1 MRTLLTPFL
10 LLGAA
15 FLQAQAPGGMLTAE
29 QAVAIAL
36 ENNHAVRIAKLDA
49 RSVEVAN
56 TAGNAGMLPT
66 LSANGSYAMDNSATK
81 QTFFS
86 GEVREADNAD
96 SKVLNGALAL
106 NWTVFDGFTMFAAK
120 ERLEAMEAMGKVE
133 LRQQLETTAYNVLT
147 GYYMAVQVKQALAAQ
162 RDL

>member
-86 GEVREADNAD
+86 GEVREANNASFAAQGAYD
-96 SKVLNGALAL
+96 DLVPAFVALFEREGRDWPRFHAAVRALAKMPQP
-106 NWTVFDGFTMFAAK
+106 GR
-120 ERLEAMEAMGKVE
+120 EEALK
-133 LRQQLETTAYNVLT
+133 
-147 GYYMAVQVKQALAAQ
+147 ALAG
-162 RDL
+162 